1 MTMRITR
8 TSLLVAGFAA
18 ALLAVGCANQKEPA
32 TKAIADVD
40 AALSTL
46 RDEASQYAA
55 TELQSVDSALDSLKA
70 NLEKGDYKAI
80 LSGAPAL
87 QGQVEALRQ
96 TVADKKAEVLEAAR
110 GQWATASSDL
120 PKMVGAIQSRLD
132 ILTKS
137 KKLPKGLDQA
147 TLDSAVAN
155 FDTMKSSWGEA
166 TTAATS
172 GDFVEAMSK
181 AESVRAK
188 GAEVMAALGMKIGG

>member
-1 MTMRITR
+1 MRITR